1 MDNETYKLR
10 VLLLME
16 EQRDLLKK
24 ILAKYDVDKFSKP
37 SVEEITEYLKAKGS
51 SIDPQSFYDYYES
64 VNWMIGKKKMK
75 DWHSAIS
82 TWEKREPKK
91 KNSLERTLKD
101 GTRVINK
108 FGTWVDADNPN
119 VHINLSYYP
128 ELTKDI

>member
-1 MDNETYKLR
+1 MDNETYKQK
-10 VLLLME
+10 VLELME

-51 SIDPQSFYDYYES
+51 QIDPQGFYDYYES
-64 VNWMIGKKKMK
+64 VDWMIGKKKMRN
-75 DWHSAIS
+75 WRSAVS

-91 KNSLERTLKD
+91 KSSLERILHD
-101 GTRVINK
+101 GTKAINK

-119 VHINLSYYP
+119 VHINLNYYP